1 MAPRTSLH
9 ASEHV
14 RPCSFIAARLRSPLS
29 DTAAMFGLGLRSRL
43 RASQTSMG
51 RRLAPRDDRCSTTVA
66 DTSLVVE
73 DEQARLHQA
82 ELTRLQIALG
92 LRQGVKEDCM
102 MVDIDALLFIS

>member
-1 MAPRTSLH
+1 MFLHRSKIAKSSQRYRCHVWPRPKIAPTS
-9 ASEHV
+9 
-14 RPCSFIAARLRSPLS
+14 FT
-29 DTAAMFGLGLRSRL
+29 DF
-43 RASQTSMG
+43 
-51 RRLAPRDDRCSTTVA
+51 TTVA